1 MNKKSCWSIELPK
14 FAQKSIWKSLLEDND
29 TANIIESYALQVVC
43 SFRKTTLSTGPLV
56 LIQQTPGRLWR
67 IYQPNEM

>member
-29 TANIIESYALQVVC
+29 TAKIIESYALQVVVLLE
-43 SFRKTTLSTGPLV
+43 KTTLSTGPLV
-56 LIQQTPGRLWR
+56 LIQQTPGGLWR
-67 IYQPNEM
+67 IYLPKEM